1 MSLGSIRSAT
11 LIFISVPLA
20 LIGGIIGLYVTG
32 EYLSVPT
39 SVGFIA
45 LFGIAVQN
53 GLVLVTYIN
62 QLRDE
67 LLPIYDAI
75 LKASELRLRP
85 VLMTA
90 LTTVLGLVPL
100 ILSTGMGSEVQRPLA
115 VVVVFSLISSTFLT
129 LILILLRVVCG
140 EETAET
146 CARAA
151 GPDRVT
157 RFRRRA
163 QQIWR
168 QA

>member
-1 MSLGSIRSAT
+1 MSLGSVRSAT

-67 LLPIYDAI
+67 GPRYT
-75 LKASELRLRP
+75 
-85 VLMTA
+85 M
-90 LTTVLGLVPL
+90 
-100 ILSTGMGSEVQRPLA
+100 LS
-115 VVVVFSLISSTFLT
+115 
-129 LILILLRVVCG
+129 
-140 EETAET
+140 
-146 CARAA
+146 
-151 GPDRVT
+151 
-157 RFRRRA
+157 
-163 QQIWR
+163 
-168 QA
+168 